1 MLSSVE
7 KHRLIQDY
15 RHTPAG
21 IAAVALKCTAGLV
34 AIAGLALIGAMTD
47 MEEGT
52 VGESAQAQHVRSAA
66 LAHAQQVL
74 AERRARF
81 ESEQGQRREMVGA
94 SFFGGVA
101 EAATSEPKIDEV
113 ALLRH
118 ASD

>member
-1 MLSSVE
+1 MLSSME

-15 RHTPAG
+15 RHAPAG
-21 IAAVALKCTAGLV
+21 IAAVALKCAAGLTV
-34 AIAGLALIGAMTD
+34 VAGLAFVGTMTD

-52 VGESAQAQHVRSAA
+52 VRESAQVQHGRSAA

-81 ESEQGQRREMVGA
+81 ESEQRQRRERVGA
-94 SFFGGVA
+94 SFSSGVA
-101 EAATSEPKIDEV
+101 KAATSEPKIDEV